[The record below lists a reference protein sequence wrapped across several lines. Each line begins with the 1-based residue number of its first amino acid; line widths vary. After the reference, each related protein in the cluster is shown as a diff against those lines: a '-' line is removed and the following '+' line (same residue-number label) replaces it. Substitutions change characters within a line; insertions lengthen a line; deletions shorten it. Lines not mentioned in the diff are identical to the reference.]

1 MHLFGS
7 RVLNQAIF
15 SNLSLRK
22 LLITLFAALLAL
34 FCLSLGTI
42 GYHLEEVKSQIS
54 LLEREYHSNDQA
66 ASLLQLV
73 SGLRREQLGYS
84 LRRVLNAPMSEES
97 RQYLQDQTLAINSAL
112 QQLKQGAGQD
122 TLVQLHKL
130 DAPLLAFMGLHKQ
143 FLNQDSSDL
152 AENTAN
158 MLTSMESWHIY
169 NNVETELKALME
181 LETNKVSSARSAS
194 EQAIQS
200 LSSSLVIVFCLFVS
214 LALGAGWFLLRR
226 IFIPLGATT
235 QVLEKI
241 ASGDLASAIPM
252 EKFSGSEFKHLA
264 ETLGQMRTTLHEMI
278 SQIGAASVQLAAAV
292 EEMTAVAAE
301 SAEEMQQQRSE
312 VDQVATAMT
321 ELQSS
326 IADISR
332 NTTQTADQANQG
344 VQATTEGQQV
354 VMQTLDTIQSS
365 DAEITAASEVINQ
378 LQKDSDSIAMVLEVI
393 AQITDQTNLLALN
406 AAIEAAR
413 AGEAGRGFA
422 VVADE
427 VRTLA
432 SRTQSSALEI
442 KGTIEQLQQ
451 RAQHANEVMQKSRER
466 MQGSV
471 RCANEASDAIERI
484 SAAISIINDMAIQVA
499 SATEQQTAVTGE
511 LGVNITNI
519 SDAASRVSMGT
530 GQVSQSSQELSQ
542 LAHNLAHLISR
553 FRT

>member
-1 MHLFGS
+1 M
-7 RVLNQAIF
+7 NQAIF

-200 LSSSLVIVFCLFVS
+200 LSSSLVIVFCLFVT

>member
-1 MHLFGS
+1 M
-7 RVLNQAIF
+7 NQAIF

-130 DAPLLAFMGLHKQ
+130 DAPLQAFMGLHKQ
-143 FLNQDSSDL
+143 FLAQDSNDL

-200 LSSSLVIVFCLFVS
+200 LSSSLVIVFCLFVT

>member
-1 MHLFGS
+1 M
-7 RVLNQAIF
+7 NQAIF

-42 GYHLEEVKSQIS
+42 AYHLQEVKSQIS

-84 LRRVLNAPMSEES
+84 LRRVLDAPMSEES
-97 RQYLQDQTLAINSAL
+97 RQYLQDQTLLIHAAL
-112 QQLKQGAGQD
+112 KDLKQGAGKD
-122 TLVQLHKL
+122 TLTQLMKL
-130 DAPLLAFMGLHKQ
+130 DAPLQAFMGLHNQ
-143 FLNQDSSDL
+143 FLKQDLSDL

-158 MLTSMESWHIY
+158 MLTSMEAWHIY

-181 LETNKVSSARSAS
+181 LETKKVSDARGAS

-200 LSSSLVIVFCLFVS
+200 LSSSLVIVFCLFVT
-214 LALGAGWFLLRR
+214 LALGAAWFLLRR
-226 IFIPLGATT
+226 IFMPLNATT
-235 QVLEKI
+235 QVLENI
-241 ASGDLASAIPM
+241 ASGDLATRIPM
-252 EKFSGSEFKHLA
+252 EKFSSSEFTHLA
-264 ETLGQMRTTLHEMI
+264 ETLEQMRTTLHDMI

-292 EEMTAVAAE
+292 EEMTTVAAE
-301 SAEEMQQQRSE
+301 SADEMQQQRSE

-354 VMQTLDTIQSS
+354 VLQTLETIRSS
-365 DAEITAASEVINQ
+365 DAEITTASEVIGQ

-393 AQITDQTNLLALN
+393 AQITEQTNLLALN

-451 RAQHANEVMQKSRER
+451 RAQHANEVMQRSRER

-471 RCANEASDAIERI
+471 RCANDASDAIERI

-519 SDAASRVSMGT
+519 SDAASKVSMGT
-530 GQVSQSSQELSQ
+530 GHVSQSSQELSQ
-542 LAHNLAHLISR
+542 LAHNLAQLISR

>member
-130 DAPLLAFMGLHKQ
+130 DAPLQAFMGLHKQ
-143 FLNQDSSDL
+143 FLAQDSNDL

-200 LSSSLVIVFCLFVS
+200 LSSSLVIVFCLFVT

>member
-1 MHLFGS
+1 M
-7 RVLNQAIF
+7 NQAIF

-42 GYHLEEVKSQIS
+42 AYHLQEVKSQIS

-84 LRRVLNAPMSEES
+84 LRRVLNAPMIEES

-112 QQLKQGAGQD
+112 AQLKQGAGQD

-130 DAPLLAFMGLHKQ
+130 DAPLQAFMGLHKQ
-143 FLNQDSSDL
+143 FLDRDSSDL
-152 AENTAN
+152 PENTAN

-200 LSSSLVIVFCLFVS
+200 LSSSLVIVFCLFVT

-235 QVLEKI
+235 QVLEQI
-241 ASGDLASAIPM
+241 ASGDLATEILM
-252 EKFSGSEFKHLA
+252 EKFSSSEFKHLA
-264 ETLGQMRTTLHEMI
+264 ETLGQMRNTLHEMI

-292 EEMTAVAAE
+292 EEMTTVAAE
-301 SAEEMQQQRSE
+301 AAEEMQQQRSE

-344 VQATTEGQQV
+344 VLATTEGQQV
-354 VMQTLDTIQSS
+354 VLQTLDTIQSS
-365 DAEITAASEVINQ
+365 DAEITAASEVIGQ

-393 AQITDQTNLLALN
+393 AQITEQTNLLALN

-451 RAQHANEVMQKSRER
+451 RALHANEVMQKSRER

-484 SAAISIINDMAIQVA
+484 SAAIGIINDMAIQVA

-519 SDAASRVSMGT
+519 SDAASKVSMGT
-530 GQVSQSSQELSQ
+530 GHVSQSSQELSQ

>member
-1 MHLFGS
+1 
-7 RVLNQAIF
+7 LNQAIF

-200 LSSSLVIVFCLFVS
+200 LSSSLVIVFCLFVT

>member
-1 MHLFGS
+1 MS
-7 RVLNQAIF
+7 QAIF
-15 SNLSLRK
+15 SKLSLRK

-42 GYHLEEVKSQIS
+42 AYHLQEVKSQIN

-66 ASLLQLV
+66 AALLQLV

-84 LRRVLNAPMSEES
+84 LRRVLDAPMSEES
-97 RQYLQDQTLAINSAL
+97 RQYLQDQTLLIQAAL
-112 QQLKQGAGQD
+112 NELKQGSGKD
-122 TLVQLHKL
+122 TLVQLEKL
-130 DAPLLAFMGLHKQ
+130 NAPLQAFMGLHTQ
-143 FLNQDSSDL
+143 FLIQDNNDL
-152 AENTAN
+152 PENTAN
-158 MLTSMESWHIY
+158 MLTSMEAWHIY
-169 NNVETELKALME
+169 NNVETKLSALMT
-181 LETNKVSSARSAS
+181 LETQKVSSARNAS

-200 LSSSLVIVFCLFVS
+200 LSSSLIIVFSLFVTI
-214 LALGAGWFLLRR
+214 ALGAAWFLLRR

-235 QVLEKI
+235 QVLENI
-241 ASGDLASAIPM
+241 ASGDLATRIPM
-252 EKFSGSEFKHLA
+252 EKFTSSEFTHLA
-264 ETLGQMRTTLHEMI
+264 KTLEQMRITLQDII

-292 EEMTAVAAE
+292 EDMSTIAAE
-301 SAEEMQQQRSE
+301 AAEDMHQQRAE

-326 IADISR
+326 ISDISR
-332 NTTQTADQANQG
+332 NTTQTADQANLG
-344 VQATTEGQQV
+344 VQATAEGQQV
-354 VMQTLDTIQSS
+354 VLQTLETIRNS
-365 DAEITAASEVINQ
+365 DVEITTASEVIGQ

-393 AQITDQTNLLALN
+393 GQITEQTNLLALN

-432 SRTQSSALEI
+432 SRTQSSAREI

-451 RAQHANEVMQKSRER
+451 RALHANEVMQKSRER

-511 LGVNITNI
+511 LGVNIINI
-519 SDAASRVSMGT
+519 SDAATKVSMGT
-530 GQVSQSSQELSQ
+530 GHVSQSSQELNQ
-542 LAHNLAHLISR
+542 LAHNLAQLISR

>member
-200 LSSSLVIVFCLFVS
+200 LSSSLVIVFCLFVT

>member
-1 MHLFGS
+1 M
-7 RVLNQAIF
+7 NQAIF

-42 GYHLEEVKSQIS
+42 AYHLQEVKSQIS

-112 QQLKQGAGQD
+112 AQLKQGAGQD

-130 DAPLLAFMGLHKQ
+130 DAPLQAFMGLHKQ
-143 FLNQDSSDL
+143 FLDRDSSDL
-152 AENTAN
+152 PENTAN

-194 EQAIQS
+194 KQAIQS
-200 LSSSLVIVFCLFVS
+200 LSSSLVIVFCLFVT

-235 QVLEKI
+235 QVLEQI
-241 ASGDLASAIPM
+241 ASGDLATEIPM
-252 EKFSGSEFKHLA
+252 GKFSSSEFKHLA
-264 ETLGQMRTTLHEMI
+264 ETLGQMRNTLHEMI

-292 EEMTAVAAE
+292 EEMTTVAAE
-301 SAEEMQQQRSE
+301 AAEEMQQQRSE

-344 VQATTEGQQV
+344 VLATTEGQQV
-354 VMQTLDTIQSS
+354 VLQTLDTIQSS
-365 DAEITAASEVINQ
+365 DAEITAASEVIGQ

-393 AQITDQTNLLALN
+393 AQITEQTNLLALN

-451 RAQHANEVMQKSRER
+451 RALHANEVMQKSRER

-484 SAAISIINDMAIQVA
+484 SAAIGIINDMAIQVA

-519 SDAASRVSMGT
+519 SDAASKVSMGT
-530 GQVSQSSQELSQ
+530 GHVSQSSQELSQ

>member
-1 MHLFGS
+1 MS
-7 RVLNQAIF
+7 QAIF
-15 SNLSLRK
+15 SKLSLRK

-42 GYHLEEVKSQIS
+42 AYHLQEVKSQIN

-66 ASLLQLV
+66 AALLQLV

-84 LRRVLNAPMSEES
+84 LRRVLDAPMSEES
-97 RQYLQDQTLAINSAL
+97 RQYLQDQTLLIQAAL
-112 QQLKQGAGQD
+112 NELKQGSGKD
-122 TLVQLHKL
+122 TLVQLEKL
-130 DAPLLAFMGLHKQ
+130 NAPLQAFMGLHTQ
-143 FLNQDSSDL
+143 FLIQDNKDL
-152 AENTAN
+152 PENTAN
-158 MLTSMESWHIY
+158 MLTSMEAWHIY
-169 NNVETELKALME
+169 NNVETELSALMT
-181 LETNKVSSARSAS
+181 LETQKVSSARNAS

-200 LSSSLVIVFCLFVS
+200 LSSSLIIVFSLFVTI
-214 LALGAGWFLLRR
+214 ALGAAWFLLRR

-235 QVLEKI
+235 QVLENI
-241 ASGDLASAIPM
+241 ASGDLATRIPM
-252 EKFSGSEFKHLA
+252 EKFTSSEFTHLA
-264 ETLGQMRTTLHEMI
+264 KTLEQMRITLQDII

-292 EEMTAVAAE
+292 EDMSTIAAE
-301 SAEEMQQQRSE
+301 AAEDMHQQRAE

-326 IADISR
+326 ISDISR
-332 NTTQTADQANQG
+332 NTTQTADQANLG
-344 VQATTEGQQV
+344 VQATAEGQQV
-354 VMQTLDTIQSS
+354 VLQTLETIRNS
-365 DAEITAASEVINQ
+365 DVEITTASEVIGQ

-393 AQITDQTNLLALN
+393 GQITEQTNLLALN

-432 SRTQSSALEI
+432 SRTQSSAREI

-451 RAQHANEVMQKSRER
+451 RALHANEVMQKSRER

-511 LGVNITNI
+511 LGVNIINI
-519 SDAASRVSMGT
+519 SDAATKVSMGT
-530 GQVSQSSQELSQ
+530 GHVSQSSQELNQ
-542 LAHNLAHLISR
+542 LAHNLAQLISR

>member
-1 MHLFGS
+1 M
-7 RVLNQAIF
+7 NQAIF

>member
-1 MHLFGS
+1 
-7 RVLNQAIF
+7 LNQAIF

-181 LETNKVSSARSAS
+181 LETNKVSSARNAS

-200 LSSSLVIVFCLFVS
+200 LSSSLVIVFCLFVT

>member
-200 LSSSLVIVFCLFVS
+200 LSSSLVIVFCLFVTQ
-214 LALGAGWFLLRR
+214 ALGAGWFLLRR

>member
-1 MHLFGS
+1 M
-7 RVLNQAIF
+7 F

-42 GYHLEEVKSQIS
+42 AYHLQEVKSQIS

-84 LRRVLNAPMSEES
+84 LRRVLNTPMIEES

-112 QQLKQGAGQD
+112 AQLKQGAGQD

-130 DAPLLAFMGLHKQ
+130 DAPLQAFMGLHKQ
-143 FLNQDSSDL
+143 FLDRDSSDL
-152 AENTAN
+152 PENTAN

-200 LSSSLVIVFCLFVS
+200 LSSSLVIVFCLFVT

-235 QVLEKI
+235 QVLEQI
-241 ASGDLASAIPM
+241 ASGDLATEILM
-252 EKFSGSEFKHLA
+252 EKFSSSEFKHLA
-264 ETLGQMRTTLHEMI
+264 ETLGQMRNTLHEMI

-292 EEMTAVAAE
+292 EEMTTVAAE
-301 SAEEMQQQRSE
+301 AAEEMQQQRSE

-344 VQATTEGQQV
+344 VLATTEGQQV
-354 VMQTLDTIQSS
+354 VLQTLDTIQSS
-365 DAEITAASEVINQ
+365 DAEITAASEVIGQ

-393 AQITDQTNLLALN
+393 AQITEQTNLLALN

-451 RAQHANEVMQKSRER
+451 RALHANEVMQKSRER

-484 SAAISIINDMAIQVA
+484 SAAIGIINDMAIQVA

-519 SDAASRVSMGT
+519 SDAASKVSMGT
-530 GQVSQSSQELSQ
+530 GHVSQSSQELSQ

>member
-1 MHLFGS
+1 M
-7 RVLNQAIF
+7 NQAIF

-42 GYHLEEVKSQIS
+42 AYHLQEVKSQIS

-97 RQYLQDQTLAINSAL
+97 RQYLQDQTLTINSAL
-112 QQLKQGAGQD
+112 AQLKQGAGQD

-130 DAPLLAFMGLHKQ
+130 DAPLQAFMGLHKQ
-143 FLNQDSSDL
+143 FLDRDSSDL
-152 AENTAN
+152 PENTAN

-200 LSSSLVIVFCLFVS
+200 LSSSLVIVFCLFVT

-235 QVLEKI
+235 QVLEQI
-241 ASGDLASAIPM
+241 ASGDLATEIPM
-252 EKFSGSEFKHLA
+252 GKFSSSEFKHLA
-264 ETLGQMRTTLHEMI
+264 ETLGQMRNTLHEMI

-292 EEMTAVAAE
+292 EEMTTVAAE
-301 SAEEMQQQRSE
+301 AAEEMQQQRSE

-344 VQATTEGQQV
+344 VLATTEGQQV
-354 VMQTLDTIQSS
+354 VLQTLDTIQSS
-365 DAEITAASEVINQ
+365 DAEITAASEVIGQ

-393 AQITDQTNLLALN
+393 AQITEQTNLLALN

-451 RAQHANEVMQKSRER
+451 RALHANEVMQKSRER

-484 SAAISIINDMAIQVA
+484 SAAIGIINDMAIQVA

-519 SDAASRVSMGT
+519 SDAASKVSMGT
-530 GQVSQSSQELSQ
+530 GHVSQSSQELSQ

>member
-1 MHLFGS
+1 MS
-7 RVLNQAIF
+7 QAIF
-15 SNLSLRK
+15 SKLSLRK

-42 GYHLEEVKSQIS
+42 AYHLQEVKSQIN

-66 ASLLQLV
+66 AALLQLV

-84 LRRVLNAPMSEES
+84 LRRVLDAPMSEES
-97 RQYLQDQTLAINSAL
+97 RQYLQDQTLLIQAAL
-112 QQLKQGAGQD
+112 NELKQGSGKD
-122 TLVQLHKL
+122 TLVQLEKL
-130 DAPLLAFMGLHKQ
+130 NAPLQAFMGLHTQ
-143 FLNQDSSDL
+143 FLIQDNNDL
-152 AENTAN
+152 PENTAN
-158 MLTSMESWHIY
+158 MLTSMEAWHIY
-169 NNVETELKALME
+169 NNVETELSALMT
-181 LETNKVSSARSAS
+181 LETQKVSSARNAS

-200 LSSSLVIVFCLFVS
+200 LSSSLIIVFSLFVTI
-214 LALGAGWFLLRR
+214 ALGAAWFLLRR

-235 QVLEKI
+235 QVLENI
-241 ASGDLASAIPM
+241 ASGDLATRIPM
-252 EKFSGSEFKHLA
+252 EKFTSSEFTHLA
-264 ETLGQMRTTLHEMI
+264 KTLEQMRITLQDII

-292 EEMTAVAAE
+292 EDMSTIAAE
-301 SAEEMQQQRSE
+301 AAEDMHQQRAE

-326 IADISR
+326 ISDISR
-332 NTTQTADQANQG
+332 NTTQTADQANLG
-344 VQATTEGQQV
+344 VQATAEGQQV
-354 VMQTLDTIQSS
+354 VLQTLETIRNS
-365 DAEITAASEVINQ
+365 DVEITTASEVIGQ

-393 AQITDQTNLLALN
+393 GQITEQTNLLALN

-432 SRTQSSALEI
+432 SRTQSSAREI

-451 RAQHANEVMQKSRER
+451 RALHANEVMQKSRER

-484 SAAISIINDMAIQVA
+484 SAAIIIINDMAIQVA

-511 LGVNITNI
+511 LGVNIINI
-519 SDAASRVSMGT
+519 SDAATKVSMGT
-530 GQVSQSSQELSQ
+530 GHVSQSSQELNQ
-542 LAHNLAHLISR
+542 LAHNLAQLISR

>member
-1 MHLFGS
+1 M
-7 RVLNQAIF
+7 NQAIF

-130 DAPLLAFMGLHKQ
+130 DAPLQAFMGLHKQ
-143 FLNQDSSDL
+143 FLAQDSNDL

-200 LSSSLVIVFCLFVS
+200 LSSSLVIVFCLFVT

-301 SAEEMQQQRSE
+301 SAEEIQQQRSE

>member
-1 MHLFGS
+1 MS
-7 RVLNQAIF
+7 QAIF
-15 SNLSLRK
+15 SKLSLRK
-22 LLITLFAALLAL
+22 LLITLFSALLAL

-42 GYHLEEVKSQIS
+42 AYHLQEVKSQIS
-54 LLEREYHSNDQA
+54 LLEREYHSNVQA
-66 ASLLQLV
+66 AALLQLV

-84 LRRVLNAPMSEES
+84 LRRVLDAPMSEES
-97 RQYLQDQTLAINSAL
+97 RQYLQDQTLLIQAAL
-112 QQLKQGAGQD
+112 NELKQGSGKD
-122 TLVQLHKL
+122 TLVQLEKL
-130 DAPLLAFMGLHKQ
+130 NAPLQAFMELHTQ
-143 FLNQDSSDL
+143 FLKQDNNDL
-152 AENTAN
+152 PENTAN
-158 MLTSMESWHIY
+158 MLTSMEAWHIY
-169 NNVETELKALME
+169 NNVETELSALMT
-181 LETNKVSSARSAS
+181 LETLKVSSARNAS

-200 LSSSLVIVFCLFVS
+200 LSSSLIIVFCLFVTI
-214 LALGAGWFLLRR
+214 ALGAAWFLLRR

-235 QVLEKI
+235 QVLENI
-241 ASGDLASAIPM
+241 ASGDLATRIPM
-252 EKFSGSEFKHLA
+252 EKFTSSEFTHLA
-264 ETLGQMRTTLHEMI
+264 KTLEQMRITLQDMI

-292 EEMTAVAAE
+292 EEMSTIAAE
-301 SAEEMQQQRSE
+301 AAEDMHQQRAE

-326 IADISR
+326 ISDISR
-332 NTTQTADQANQG
+332 NTTQTADQANLG
-344 VQATTEGQQV
+344 VQATAEGQQV
-354 VMQTLDTIQSS
+354 VLQTLETIRNS
-365 DAEITAASEVINQ
+365 DVEITTASEVIGQ

-393 AQITDQTNLLALN
+393 GQITEQTNLLALN

-432 SRTQSSALEI
+432 SRTQSSAREI

-451 RAQHANEVMQKSRER
+451 RALHANEVMQKSRER

-511 LGVNITNI
+511 LGVNIINI
-519 SDAASRVSMGT
+519 SDAATKVSMGT
-530 GQVSQSSQELSQ
+530 GHVSQSSQELSQ
-542 LAHNLAHLISR
+542 LAHNLAQLISR

>member
-1 MHLFGS
+1 M
-7 RVLNQAIF
+7 F

-42 GYHLEEVKSQIS
+42 AYHLQEVKSQIS

-84 LRRVLNAPMSEES
+84 LRRVLNAPMIEES

-112 QQLKQGAGQD
+112 AQLKQGAGQD

-130 DAPLLAFMGLHKQ
+130 DAPLQAFMGLHKQ
-143 FLNQDSSDL
+143 FLDRDSSDL
-152 AENTAN
+152 PENTAN

-200 LSSSLVIVFCLFVS
+200 LSSSLVIVFCLFVT

-235 QVLEKI
+235 QVLEQI
-241 ASGDLASAIPM
+241 ASGDLATEILM
-252 EKFSGSEFKHLA
+252 EKFSSSEFKHLA
-264 ETLGQMRTTLHEMI
+264 ETLGQMRNTLHEMI

-292 EEMTAVAAE
+292 EEMTTVAAE
-301 SAEEMQQQRSE
+301 AAEEMQQQRSE

-344 VQATTEGQQV
+344 VLATTEGQQV
-354 VMQTLDTIQSS
+354 VLQTLDTIQSS
-365 DAEITAASEVINQ
+365 DAEITAASEVIGQ

-393 AQITDQTNLLALN
+393 AQITEQTNLLALN

-451 RAQHANEVMQKSRER
+451 RALHANEVMQKSRER

-484 SAAISIINDMAIQVA
+484 SAAIGIINDMAIQVA

-519 SDAASRVSMGT
+519 SDAASKVSMGT
-530 GQVSQSSQELSQ
+530 GHVSQSSQELSQ

>member
-1 MHLFGS
+1 MS
-7 RVLNQAIF
+7 QAIF
-15 SNLSLRK
+15 SKLSLRK

-42 GYHLEEVKSQIS
+42 AYHLQEVKSQIS
-54 LLEREYHSNDQA
+54 LLEMEYHSNDQA
-66 ASLLQLV
+66 AALLQLV

-84 LRRVLNAPMSEES
+84 LRRVLDAPMSEES
-97 RQYLQDQTLAINSAL
+97 RQYLQDQTMLIQAAL
-112 QQLKQGAGQD
+112 NELKQGSGKD
-122 TLVQLHKL
+122 TLIQLEKL
-130 DAPLLAFMGLHKQ
+130 NAPLQAFMGLHTQ
-143 FLNQDSSDL
+143 FLKQDNNDL
-152 AENTAN
+152 PENTAN
-158 MLTSMESWHIY
+158 MLTSMEAWHIY
-169 NNVETELKALME
+169 NNVETELSALMA
-181 LETNKVSSARSAS
+181 LETQKVSSARNAS

-200 LSSSLVIVFCLFVS
+200 LSSSLIIVFCLFVTI
-214 LALGAGWFLLRR
+214 ALGAAWFLLRR

-235 QVLEKI
+235 QVLEHI
-241 ASGDLASAIPM
+241 ASGDLATRIPM
-252 EKFSGSEFKHLA
+252 EKFTSSEFTHLA
-264 ETLGQMRTTLHEMI
+264 KTLEQMRTTLQDMI

-292 EEMTAVAAE
+292 EEMSTVAAE
-301 SAEEMQQQRSE
+301 AAEDMHQQRAE

-326 IADISR
+326 ISDISR

-354 VMQTLDTIQSS
+354 VLQTLETIRNS
-365 DAEITAASEVINQ
+365 DVEITTASEVIGQ

-393 AQITDQTNLLALN
+393 GKITEQTNLLALN

-451 RAQHANEVMQKSRER
+451 RALHANEVMQKSRER

-511 LGVNITNI
+511 LGVNIINI
-519 SDAASRVSMGT
+519 SDAATKVSMGT
-530 GQVSQSSQELSQ
+530 GHVSQSSQELSQ
-542 LAHNLAHLISR
+542 LAHNLAQLISR

>member
-1 MHLFGS
+1 M
-7 RVLNQAIF
+7 NQAIF

-181 LETNKVSSARSAS
+181 LETNKVSSARNAS

-200 LSSSLVIVFCLFVS
+200 LSSSLVIVFCLFVT

>member
-200 LSSSLVIVFCLFVS
+200 LSSSLVIVFCLFVTQ
-214 LALGAGWFLLRR
+214 ALGAGWFLLRR

-519 SDAASRVSMGT
+519 SDAASKVSMGT
-530 GQVSQSSQELSQ
+530 GHVSQSSQELSQ

>member
-1 MHLFGS
+1 M
-7 RVLNQAIF
+7 NQAIF

-200 LSSSLVIVFCLFVS
+200 LSSSLVIVFCLFVT
-214 LALGAGWFLLRR
+214 LALGASWFLLRR

>member
-1 MHLFGS
+1 M
-7 RVLNQAIF
+7 NQAIF

-200 LSSSLVIVFCLFVS
+200 LSSSLVIVFCLFVT

-451 RAQHANEVMQKSRER
+451 RALHANEVMQKSRER

-484 SAAISIINDMAIQVA
+484 SAAIGIINDMAIQVA

-519 SDAASRVSMGT
+519 SDAASKVSMGT
-530 GQVSQSSQELSQ
+530 GHVSQSSQELSQ

>member
-1 MHLFGS
+1 M
-7 RVLNQAIF
+7 NQAIF

-42 GYHLEEVKSQIS
+42 AYHLQEVKSQIS

-84 LRRVLNAPMSEES
+84 LRRVLNTPMIEES

-112 QQLKQGAGQD
+112 AQLKQGAGQD

-130 DAPLLAFMGLHKQ
+130 DAPLQAFMGLHKQ
-143 FLNQDSSDL
+143 FLDRDSSDL
-152 AENTAN
+152 PENTAN

-200 LSSSLVIVFCLFVS
+200 LSSSLVIVFCLFVT

-235 QVLEKI
+235 QVLEQI
-241 ASGDLASAIPM
+241 ASGDLATEILM
-252 EKFSGSEFKHLA
+252 EKFSSSEFKHLA
-264 ETLGQMRTTLHEMI
+264 ETLGQMRNTLHEMI

-292 EEMTAVAAE
+292 EEMTTVAAE
-301 SAEEMQQQRSE
+301 AAEEMQQQRSE

-344 VQATTEGQQV
+344 VLATTEGQQV
-354 VMQTLDTIQSS
+354 VLQTLDTIQSS
-365 DAEITAASEVINQ
+365 DAEITAASEVIGQ

-393 AQITDQTNLLALN
+393 AQITEQTNLLALN

-451 RAQHANEVMQKSRER
+451 RALHANEVMQKSRER

-484 SAAISIINDMAIQVA
+484 SAAIGIINDMAIQVA

-519 SDAASRVSMGT
+519 SDAASKVSMGT
-530 GQVSQSSQELSQ
+530 GHVSQSSQELSQ

>member
-1 MHLFGS
+1 M
-7 RVLNQAIF
+7 
-15 SNLSLRK
+15 RK

-42 GYHLEEVKSQIS
+42 AYHLQEVKSQIS

-97 RQYLQDQTLAINSAL
+97 RQYLQDQTLAINSSLA
-112 QQLKQGAGQD
+112 QLKQGAGQD

-130 DAPLLAFMGLHKQ
+130 DAPLQAFMGLHKQ
-143 FLNQDSSDL
+143 FLDRDSSDL
-152 AENTAN
+152 PENTAN

-200 LSSSLVIVFCLFVS
+200 LSSSLVIVFCLFVT

-235 QVLEKI
+235 QVLEQI
-241 ASGDLASAIPM
+241 ASGDLATEIPM
-252 EKFSGSEFKHLA
+252 EKFSSSEFKHLA
-264 ETLGQMRTTLHEMI
+264 ETLGQMRNTLHEMI

-292 EEMTAVAAE
+292 EEMTTVAAE
-301 SAEEMQQQRSE
+301 AAEEMQQQRSE

-344 VQATTEGQQV
+344 VLATTEGQQV
-354 VMQTLDTIQSS
+354 VLQTLDTIQSS
-365 DAEITAASEVINQ
+365 DAEITAASEVIGQ

-393 AQITDQTNLLALN
+393 AQITEQTNLLALN

-451 RAQHANEVMQKSRER
+451 RALHANEVMQKSRER

-484 SAAISIINDMAIQVA
+484 SAAIGIINDMAIQVA

-519 SDAASRVSMGT
+519 SDAASKVSMGT
-530 GQVSQSSQELSQ
+530 GHVSQSSQELSQ

>member
-1 MHLFGS
+1 M
-7 RVLNQAIF
+7 NQAIF

-200 LSSSLVIVFCLFVS
+200 LSSSLVIVFCLFVT

-427 VRTLA
+427 VRPLA